1 MECLDLTSFHRAPEC
16 FRCYLKKPRGIV
28 EVKPRFDSVVS
39 RLIDGDAVIGAQRGD
54 TLARPA
60 IAIAGHQPIPVQDAG
75 DEIVVGDQHQLA
87 YGGNHIGII
96 VEPARASFMFDCA
109 AGSYDGQITLGRHG
123 DFSVVGTWANGGN
136 AVGVDHT
143 PKPARYT
150 GTATSSRITF
160 SLFMPPESVTPI
172 DVYDATLGVAPQ
184 IAVC

>member
-1 MECLDLTSFHRAPEC
+1 MTNTRTRIVGIALLSLAAACSDPHDRLTT
-16 FRCYLKKPRGIV
+16 G
-28 EVKPRFDSVVS
+28 
-39 RLIDGDAVIGAQRGD
+39 Q
-54 TLARPA
+54 
-60 IAIAGHQPIPVQDAG
+60 
-75 DEIVVGDQHQLA
+75 

-143 PKPARYT
+143 PKSARYT
-150 GTATSSRITF
+150 GTATSSRIAF